1 LKIAFLVNDLHLS
14 GGINVVVKH
23 ASRLHEK
30 YGHDVSIVIVGR
42 GGWHEWRYPE
52 LRSIRVVHIDDVV
65 GESFDVEIATW
76 WETIFNVGLLNAK
89 SVIWFMQSL
98 EDRFYSPGDP
108 MQLLAQAAYA
118 IKIPVITEASWIRDF
133 LVEQNPFRPV
143 GYALNGIDKEIFT
156 SARRKE
162 QENSPLRIMIEG
174 SQNAPNKGVA
184 QCFEVLKLM
193 EQPHTTVWI
202 SPSGATPDETS
213 VISVAGP
220 ISFHEMAEE
229 YRKCDVLLKLSRVE
243 GMFGP
248 PLEAFHCGATAVV
261 APVTGAEEYIR
272 SGENSIV
279 VPWDDV
285 VGTAKVLDRLALDRE
300 ELTRLKAG
308 AVETA
313 NSWPD
318 WNMSTEVFEAEIRRL
333 SLPEN
338 AVSSEEVRAQ
348 ASIIRSIRVPMRLM
362 HENSI
367 STMRAATAAFEQI
380 AELNRTLGEN
390 ARRIQNLEL
399 MREELQWWN
408 KFRRRFIIR
417 VLFKVRSLTK
427 KVFRKL
433 FRRHL

>member
-1 LKIAFLVNDLHLS
+1 
-14 GGINVVVKH
+14 
-23 ASRLHEK
+23 
-30 YGHDVSIVIVGR
+30 
-42 GGWHEWRYPE
+42 
-52 LRSIRVVHIDDVV
+52 
-65 GESFDVEIATW
+65 
-76 WETIFNVGLLNAK
+76 
-89 SVIWFMQSL
+89 
-98 EDRFYSPGDP
+98 
-108 MQLLAQAAYA
+108 
-118 IKIPVITEASWIRDF
+118 
-133 LVEQNPFRPV
+133 
-143 GYALNGIDKEIFT
+143 
-156 SARRKE
+156 
-162 QENSPLRIMIEG
+162 
-174 SQNAPNKGVA
+174 
-184 QCFEVLKLM
+184 
-193 EQPHTTVWI
+193 
-202 SPSGATPDETS
+202 
-213 VISVAGP
+213 
-220 ISFHEMAEE
+220 
-229 YRKCDVLLKLSRVE
+229 
-243 GMFGP
+243 MFGP